1 MSLIPRDRA
10 RRLDRL
16 ALRAHCFHRYA
27 HHPLCQAYRGEVL
40 RFGRV
45 RLCKGCTLVATGVV
59 AGLGL
64 GLSIPVLSLECLM
77 VLALAGMAWVA
88 AVFAAPWGRRLG
100 KVGTRLLPSLA
111 AAFLGIQG
119 LRFRD
124 AWGWGLAAAVCL
136 GAGLAGRIYRRRGPW
151 RTPCEACPEKACRP
165 CSGFRLQLRR
175 ERAFARL
182 AGRLLAAEGLVAD
195 RKNPPLD

>member
-1 MSLIPRDRA
+1 VSRIPEGQA

-40 RFGRV
+40 RFGRL
-45 RLCKGCTLVATGVV
+45 RICKGCTLLAMGAV

-64 GLSIPVLSLECLM
+64 GLSIPVLHLECLM

-88 AVFAAPWGRRLG
+88 VIFKASWVRRLG
-100 KVGTRLLPSLA
+100 KAGTRLLPSLA
-111 AAFLGIQG
+111 GAFLVIQG

-124 AWGWGLAAAVCL
+124 AWGWGLASALCL
-136 GAGLAGRIYRRRGPW
+136 GAGLAGRIYRCRGPW
-151 RTPCEACPEKACRP
+151 HAPCEACPERVLRP
-165 CSGFRLQLRR
+165 CSGFRLQFRR

-182 AGRLLAAEGLVAD
+182 AGRLLAAEGQVAD
-195 RKNPPLD
+195 GKMRPLD